1 MSAILLERAV
11 VHYEVLG
18 RGRPLLFLHDW
29 VGSWR
34 YWIPVMQAASSQ
46 FRTYA
51 IDLWGFGDST
61 KDAARYALGQQLELI
76 HTFLEEMGIA
86 RLALIGHGLGAV
98 LALMYARA
106 HPDLVDRVMA
116 VSCPLE
122 SHTISPR
129 LGNSPLNELV
139 DWLLGHD
146 PLADA
151 VRSEV
156 PKTDLGAVQ
165 KSLLN
170 LEQVDLHGLWQDFK
184 LACLL
189 VYGKND
195 PLVSLPLPDP
205 LVNLPYMIHAV
216 CFEQSGHFPMIN
228 EGSKFNRLL
237 ADFLALEPG
246 DSPRELQL
254 KDEWKR
260 RVR

>member
-18 RGRPLLFLHDW
+18 RGRPMLFLHDW

-51 IDLWGFGDST
+51 IDLWGFGDSA
-61 KDAARYALGQQLELI
+61 KDASHYLLEQQLELI
-76 HTFLEEMGIA
+76 HAFQEEMGIA

-106 HPDLVDRVMA
+106 HPDLADRVMA

-122 SHTISPR
+122 GHSVNLR
-129 LGNSPLNELV
+129 LATSSMNELV
-139 DWLLGHD
+139 DWLLGRD

-151 VRSEV
+151 VRLEV
-156 PKTDLGAVQ
+156 PKTDPEAIQ
-165 KSLLN
+165 TSLAD
-170 LEQVDLHGLWQDFK
+170 LERVDVPGLWK
-184 LACLL
+184 EMKTACLL
-189 VYGKND
+189 VHGKND
-195 PLVSLPLPDP
+195 PLIVLPPADP
-205 LVNLPYMIHAV
+205 LTGLPYMMHAV
-216 CFEQSGHFPMIN
+216 CFEQSGHFPMIT

-237 ADFLALEPG
+237 ADFLALESG

-254 KDEWKR
+254 KEEWKR